1 MSEKDDQDWLDILA
15 GRAAPG
21 ADPATVREAHMLR
34 ESILAERAAR
44 EAAAVESVTADPE
57 AERRLIERARRG
69 APSAEAGVR
78 ESPERARSRWRL
90 GLPGW
95 RGAFALAATLVI
107 AVGVFLALPK
117 ERVPVDAPAT
127 TRSGLPTLVTK
138 QIADPQRYAS
148 DLGAALAAAGL
159 SVEIKQEGEIWY
171 VETTVP
177 DKPDPRLVAL
187 FEKFEIFEIR
197 PGALRIV
204 VSQAQ

>member
-1 MSEKDDQDWLDILA
+1 MPSSSRSSRCKATKSLSPATTLPPGNSHQPAMCRPA
-15 GRAAPG
+15 GRSAIRTRPAA
-21 ADPATVREAHMLR
+21 
-34 ESILAERAAR
+34 SNN
-44 EAAAVESVTADPE
+44 
-57 AERRLIERARRG
+57 
-69 APSAEAGVR
+69 
-78 ESPERARSRWRL
+78 
-90 GLPGW
+90 
-95 RGAFALAATLVI
+95 
-107 AVGVFLALPK
+107 
-117 ERVPVDAPAT
+117 APAT